1 MFFEQH
7 ILNKKSFKD
16 FLQEIEH
23 LHVIF
28 HAVACYA
35 KDECCQCI
43 NSPVLN
49 KFNTTLLQQE
59 FKELYDLNDGK
70 KNKDH
75 HKKDNK
81 RKLLIQDC
89 VCPISVKQ
97 NVEIDSMDTN
107 FTCKMIKLCSKS
119 TTPLD
124 PGWLKCIMQT
134 RNDIIHRPAII
145 NKQYFDTTFQEME
158 TIILSIAETV
168 GIVYKKQTEKS
179 IKSSKVRI
187 RLFSQVQIVINCILR
202 VSLFGYFLFFWHKVY
217 FL

>member
-1 MFFEQH
+1 MDNEWYRKILENNKNIANGVLHMYFEQN

-28 HAVACYA
+28 HACYS

-43 NSPVLN
+43 NSPVLD
-49 KFNTTLLQQE
+49 KFNTTLSKKE
-59 FKELYDLNDGK
+59 FKQLYDLNADK

-97 NVEIDSMDTN
+97 NVEIDSMDIN
-107 FTCKMIKLCSKS
+107 FTCKMIKLCFKS

-124 PGWLKCIMQT
+124 PSWLDDIMLI
-134 RNDIIHRPAII
+134 RNDIVHRPALI
-145 NKQYFDTTFQEME
+145 NKEYFDERVPEME

-168 GIVYKKQTEKS
+168 GSVYKKQTEQS
-179 IKSSKVRI
+179 LKSSKVRI
-187 RLFSQVQIVINCILR
+187 Y
-202 VSLFGYFLFFWHKVY
+202 GYFLKSK
-217 FL
+217 